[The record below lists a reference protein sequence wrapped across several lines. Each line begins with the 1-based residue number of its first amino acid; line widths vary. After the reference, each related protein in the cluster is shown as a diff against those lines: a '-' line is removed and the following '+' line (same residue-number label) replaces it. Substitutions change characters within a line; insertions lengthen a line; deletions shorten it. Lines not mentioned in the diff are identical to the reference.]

1 MTSFLV
7 KSACNGHCPNH
18 LVSRRHYPRPDLI
31 ARLLRER
38 HVSRFLVA
46 PEGFGRSVLAM
57 EYAQVVFS
65 FEHTFWVNGR
75 SPCFLRD
82 LDRGIV
88 ASELFNLDDKPFLVV
103 FDDIPPLDAARA
115 ELFSSSLDSLLARE
129 CEVLVCCAPS
139 CDAFAALQHDRL
151 KLSATDLLLTD
162 VEIDA
167 VKTLEGGAG
176 VDDGAISV
184 SRRVPGL
191 RWGASDAEAVFL
203 AGIVREELPADVILA
218 IATMLVLGVGAL
230 SDVSVFGPF
239 DDDLAAMLA
248 ADYPY
253 LGIDR
258 HCERFEA
265 PSFSEVSLS
274 VALEA
279 KLDVLARRSLFE
291 RRDALVGR
299 WADALVSRSECG
311 RACGLVKALCS
322 RKARVA
328 WLSSHS
334 FSLLKRACILPGHE
348 LHASLGTK
356 ILDAQVE
363 TGEMMRLIALGDE
376 AAALKRARRI
386 AFDLN
391 EPDGVRA
398 LSLIVLVR
406 RDGGSDQARACA
418 ELVRVAR
425 RSALVSNMSG
435 PMKTFSSDEAFWR
448 PLALF
453 QVAILNDPL
462 WIEKSIDVDFC
473 TKGASEDALCLMV
486 TWTLKALAERA
497 TLEEEWCTPACQE
510 AIRRAEQFVGKRLA
524 CGRGAGNL
532 FVASAGLALERAH
545 ERGTPVLHRSLGAAE
560 ILALHHLE
568 MEILTQRRAFDRAV
582 RDREERRAER
592 AATLP
597 DSYLDGRYLPK
608 RSYARGIAPLLT
620 VNLFGGLDVHI
631 GGEVV
636 EATCFRRQKAKTLLA
651 LLVLNR
657 GREFPRDQLV
667 RALWPESELETARKN
682 FYSVWSLLRRTLAG
696 PSGVCPYLLRHQN
709 GCRIDERLLSTDVA
723 RFDEVCRMLLFGE
736 PSAEGWAALYAEIDN
751 AFADDLMPSEQD
763 NDLII
768 RARDEYRTQL
778 VDALVAAA
786 NRLVSADSVQEGLWF
801 ARAALRRDRTR
812 EDAYAALMR
821 AQIAACQ
828 RTAALETYFSC
839 RRVLTSELGIDPSLG
854 VVALYRSIIETE
866 ESMG

>member
-1 MTSFLV
+1 MTSFLA

-18 LVSRRHYPRPDLI
+18 LASRRHYSRPDLI

-46 PEGFGRSVLAM
+46 PEGFGRSGLAM

-88 ASELFNLDDKPFLVV
+88 AAELSRLDNKTLLVV
-103 FDDIPPLDAARA
+103 FDDIPPLEATRA
-115 ELFSSSLDSLLARE
+115 ELFSTSLDSLLARE
-129 CEVLVCCAPS
+129 CEVLVCCTPS
-139 CDAFAALQHDRL
+139 CDAFASLQQDRL

-162 VEIDA
+162 IELDT
-167 VKTLEGGAG
+167 VKPLE
-176 VDDGAISV
+176 DGADVASEVIPASA
-184 SRRVPGL
+184 RIPGL
-191 RWGASDAEAVFL
+191 RWGTSDADAVFL
-203 AGIVREELPADVILA
+203 AGVVREELPADVMLA
-218 IATMLVLGVGAL
+218 IATMLVLSAGAL
-230 SDVSVFGPF
+230 SDVAVFGPF

-248 ADYPY
+248 TNYPY
-253 LGIDR
+253 LGIDQR
-258 HCERFEA
+258 CERFET
-265 PSFSEVSLS
+265 PLFSEVTLS
-274 VALEA
+274 VALEV
-279 KLDVLARRSLFE
+279 KLDVFARRSFFE
-291 RRDALVGR
+291 QRDALVGR
-299 WADALVSRSECG
+299 WADALVSRSEG
-311 RACGLVKALCS
+311 ERACGLVKALCS
-322 RKARVA
+322 RKARA
-328 WLSSHS
+328 TWLASRS
-334 FSLLKRACILPGHE
+334 FSLLKRACILPSHE
-348 LHASLGTK
+348 LRVSLGTK
-356 ILDAQVE
+356 VLDAHVE
-363 TGEMMRLIALGDE
+363 TGEMMRLIALGDD
-376 AAALKRARRI
+376 ASALGCARRI

-406 RDGGSDQARACA
+406 RDGGSVRARACA
-418 ELVRVAR
+418 ELARVAQ
-425 RSALVSNMSG
+425 RSTVVLREDSSA
-435 PMKTFSSDEAFWR
+435 KTFSPDEAFWR

-453 QVAILNDPL
+453 QLVMLNDPL
-462 WIEKSIDVDFC
+462 WIEKSAEIDFC
-473 TKGASEDALCLMV
+473 TKGASDDALCLMI
-486 TWTLKALAERA
+486 TWMLEAFAEKAALN
-497 TLEEEWCTPACQE
+497 EEWCTSACQE
-510 AIRRAEQFVGKRLA
+510 AIRRAECFVGECLA
-524 CGRGAGNL
+524 DGRGSRNL
-532 FVASAGLALERAH
+532 FVASAGLALEYAR
-545 ERGTPVLHRSLGAAE
+545 ERGTPVLPRSLGAAE
-560 ILALHHLE
+560 VLALHHLE
-568 MEILTQRRAFDRAV
+568 MEVLTQRRAFNRTA
-582 RDREERRAER
+582 REREDRRAER

-608 RSYARGIAPLLT
+608 QSRVAGITPLLT
-620 VNLFGGLDVHI
+620 VNLFGGLDVRI
-631 GGEVV
+631 GAEAV

-682 FYSVWSLLRRTLAG
+682 FYSVWSLLRRALAG
-696 PSGVCPYLLRHQN
+696 SSGVCPYLLRHQN
-709 GCRIDERLLSTDVA
+709 GCRINERLLSTDVA
-723 RFDEVCRMLLFGE
+723 RFDEVCRMLLFGK
-736 PSAEGWAALYAEIDN
+736 PSAEGWAPLYAEIDD
-751 AFADDLMPSEQD
+751 AFADELMPSERD
-763 NDLII
+763 NELII
-768 RARDEYRTQL
+768 RARDEYRMQL

-786 NRLVSADSVQEGLWF
+786 NRLILADSVQEGLWF